1 MNEEDIVEL
10 LKLIK
15 GMKDISLSGGSDLIF
30 YTNAGKKI
38 ETEEEVK
45 QQQEVVKSTVQSSVN
60 QGNLELVELR
70 DRCD

>member
-10 LKLIK
+10 LKLLK

-30 YTNAGKKI
+30 YTNTGKKI

-45 QQQEVVKSTVQSSVN
+45 QQQEIVKSTVQTSVN
-60 QGNLELVELR
+60 QGSL
-70 DRCD
+70 